1 MVLYVAAKLLDHWDT
16 LFSSHIY
23 CFSCLWWFLT
33 ASFLFQSF
41 ESHMADICHRL
52 LKGLEALE
60 MVFLSFFCPYSFFS
74 DGNTRMLGRLP
85 QLFCPNFSSIQLKAE
100 IPGFHSRPMLSSIFI
115 WDFVLGKRATCLSR
129 EVSELFCVTDPLW
142 LPSANAFIKTGWQ
155 MQTSF
160 QGRGFCSL
168 IYCSSRHMV
177 IKIWK
182 MYSSIMFLFFYSFI
196 HPLMQQILL

>member
-41 ESHMADICHRL
+41 ESHMTDICHRL

-74 DGNTRMLGRLP
+74 DGNTRMLGEVTSAFLP
-85 QLFCPNFSSIQLKAE
+85 KLQFNSAE
-100 IPGFHSRPMLSSIFI
+100 GRNTWI
-115 WDFVLGKRATCLSR
+115 
-129 EVSELFCVTDPLW
+129 
-142 LPSANAFIKTGWQ
+142 
-155 MQTSF
+155 SF
-160 QGRGFCSL
+160 QTYAVFHLYLGLCTWEKGHMPQQRSL
-168 IYCSSRHMV
+168 WTLLCNWST
-177 IKIWK
+177 
-182 MYSSIMFLFFYSFI
+182 LTTLCQCI
-196 HPLMQQILL
+196 H